1 MYYVVLDLEWNSSYS
16 KKSKSFINEIIEIG
30 AVMVNAG
37 FEVIDTFSTI
47 IKAQLGKR
55 LTSRVKSL
63 TNISN
68 EDIRGGV
75 PFSKAFEDFEK
86 WLGGKDTV
94 IMSWGDSDVRVLS
107 DNFLF
112 FNNDERVP
120 FLKKYL
126 DMQKYFQHCY
136 NLPSSKQVG
145 LITAA
150 ELCGIDTSDVSSH
163 RALEDSLLALRCL
176 KKIFDE
182 EKMAAFTQECNEDF
196 YKKLRFKVHNITNLR
211 DPHIDKSLMRC
222 DCQNCNKPMQRL
234 SEWKCVNQ
242 AFRALFYCRECSN
255 MGLFTIKFRR
265 HFDRVD
271 THTTFIKLESA
282 EEESVLTAAQNSSVT
297 G

>member
-16 KKSKSFINEIIEIG
+16 LKSKSFINEIIEIG
-30 AVMVNAG
+30 AVMIDSD

-55 LTSRVKSL
+55 LTNRVKAL

-75 PFSKAFEDFEK
+75 PFSKAFADFER
-86 WLGGKDTV
+86 WLGDRDVV

-107 DNFLF
+107 DNFLY

-126 DMQKYFQHCY
+126 DMQKYFQHY
-136 NLPSSKQVG
+136 YGLPSSKQIG
-145 LITAA
+145 LISAA
-150 ELCGIDTSDVSSH
+150 ALSGIDASEYSSH
-163 RALEDSLLALRCL
+163 RALEDSLLELRCI
-176 KKIFDE
+176 KKIFNE
-182 EKMAAFTQECNEDF
+182 EKIASFIQVCDENF
-196 YKKLRFKVHNITNLR
+196 YKKLKFKVHNITNLR
-211 DPHIDKSLMRC
+211 DPHIDRSLMQC
-222 DCQNCNKPMQRL
+222 NCQNCNKPMQRL

-255 MGLFTIKFRR
+255 MGLFTIKFRQ
-265 HFDRVD
+265 HFDRID
-271 THTTFIKLESA
+271 THSFFVKLEA
-282 EEESVLTAAQNSSVT
+282 PDEFPES